1 MVNAQGFVLPC
12 VIIISHSDRFV
23 KRKSH
28 KNLTELDF
36 CANIYLQL
44 RIGGE
49 KSEYQDS
56 TNKKDCEDDSG

>member
-12 VIIISHSDRFV
+12 VIIIPHSDRFV
-23 KRKSH
+23 KRKSR
-28 KNLTELDF
+28 KKLTELDF
-36 CANIYLQL
+36 CATIYLQL

-56 TNKKDCEDDSG
+56 TNKKNCEDDSG

>member
-28 KNLTELDF
+28 KK
-36 CANIYLQL
+36 I
-44 RIGGE
+44 
-49 KSEYQDS
+49 
-56 TNKKDCEDDSG
+56 

>member
-1 MVNAQGFVLPC
+1 MPC

-23 KRKSH
+23 KRKFR
-28 KNLTELDF
+28 KNLKDLTELDL
-36 CANIYLQL
+36 CATIYLQL

>member
-12 VIIISHSDRFV
+12 VIIISHTDRFV

-36 CANIYLQL
+36 CATIYLQL

-49 KSEYQDS
+49 KSEY
-56 TNKKDCEDDSG
+56 